1 MTGEHHGQS
10 GGRATVLVR
19 AVDEILGTHTQSFQ
33 RWREDRHMIPET
45 RFAPSSEGYLAYQV
59 IGEGV
64 RDIVLQPFAVSHL
77 EFMWEVP
84 EAARVLR
91 RFAGLG
97 RVIVFDNRGVGMSER
112 TTLPVSVE
120 QRSDDVVAVMDAAA
134 SKRAV
139 LCGSLEGAAVVLV
152 TAARYP
158 DRVESVIAAEAM
170 AAARPDAAHP
180 WGYNA
185 AILEQFATILES
197 GGWGEAVLPRL
208 AAPAL
213 ADDPRILNTF
223 KRMERQAATPSMVG
237 SLLRSLL
244 DIDIREY
251 LPAIQAPVLVMH
263 DISNPMPDV
272 KGIRWLAEQLP
283 NARFRQIHET
293 GVIPW
298 LPGDSLLGE
307 IEEFLEGTRRASP
320 DDRSVA
326 TVLFTDLVGST
337 EHLVRTGDRGWAA
350 TLEAHR
356 TAVRQAL
363 ARHRGN
369 EIDTA
374 GDGFLAVFAL
384 PSDAVRCADEIRSDA
399 ATQGLRVR
407 AGMHAGEVV
416 TQPSGVLGVAVHV
429 AARVAAR
436 AQPGEVL
443 LTQTVHTLTMGAGL
457 EYETAGEH
465 QLKGIPGTWRL
476 YRLRSKR

>member
-1 MTGEHHGQS
+1 
-10 GGRATVLVR
+10 V
-19 AVDEILGTHTQSFQ
+19 
-33 RWREDRHMIPET
+33 IPET

-64 RDIVLQPFAVSHL
+64 RDIVLHPPAVSHL

-84 EAARVLR
+84 EATRNLR
-91 RFAGLG
+91 RLVGLG
-97 RVIVFDNRGVGMSER
+97 RVIMFDSRGVGMSER
-112 TTLPVSVE
+112 TTRPVSVE
-120 QRSDDVVAVMDAAA
+120 QRSDDIVAVMDAAA

-170 AAARPDAAHP
+170 AAARPDATHP

-185 AILEQFATILES
+185 AILEQVGTILES

-213 ADDPRILNTF
+213 ADDPRIFNTF
-223 KRMERQAATPSMVG
+223 KRIERQAATPSMAG

-251 LPAIQAPVLVMH
+251 LPAVQAPVLVIH

-272 KGIRWLAEQLP
+272 RGIRWLAEQLP
-283 NARFRQIHET
+283 NARFRQIEDT
-293 GVIPW
+293 GVLPW
-298 LPGDSLLGE
+298 FPGDGLFGE
-307 IEEFLEGTRRASP
+307 IEEFLEGTRRAGR
-320 DDRSVA
+320 DDLSVA

-337 EHLVRTGDRGWAA
+337 EHLVRTGDRGWEA

-399 ATQGLRVR
+399 ATQGLQVR

-416 TQPSGVLGVAVHV
+416 TQPSGVFGVAVHV

-443 LTQTVHTLTMGAGL
+443 LTETVHTLTMGAGV